1 MENLNELETLMAHI
15 EEIDACSIPYDVI
28 EYGVV
33 NKRHLIFMVG
43 RYVLVDALLEAHG
56 RVLVKDIIS
65 YFERYGVNRREV
77 LDVLLTYSMENYA
90 RITGQPYEDIK
101 GSLYDGALKPE
112 DVLGFFSKDV
122 HVSHEDEKLL

>member
-1 MENLNELETLMAHI
+1 MAHI